1 MINRIKIAYIFLLI
15 FIVGVF
21 LIFFIVKNNKSRKIS
36 HSNLVAIMLETE
48 PGIYTKSQSNN
59 WPSNNEYVFNSEKSY
74 CLHGG
79 TIIWNGNNISFNT
92 NGADKCFAYFKKIEN
107 VSEDLKNKI
116 LDLNG
121 GVESIKAKGIPNFNS
136 PATTNEGMFATQ
148 DDHGTSYYFRG
159 AIDNNWVYFAGFYW
173 RIVRINGDGSVKM
186 IYTGAEAP
194 TSAES
199 VIMTGTKTH
208 IGTEHFSPNNEN
220 AEALGYMY
228 AMEEQRG
235 SSSSSEVKSYID
247 TWYRNNIIFF
257 DDYLSDFI
265 VCNDRGFTKDNWVP
279 IGLPDDIKFSDAYIR
294 LNTYNSPQLTCP
306 NEGDAFTVSTETK
319 GNGKL
324 TYPVGLLTA
333 DEAWMAG
340 TNNLHENKLDYLYS
354 NNIYWLNTPYSANDL
369 TTTMFIRDSSGEI
382 YQMSPS
388 YKDASV
394 RPVISLKGDTL
405 VLGTGKYND
414 PFKLP
419 PPDPVLETI
428 LLNNGGTSHIESKGT
443 PDFTVHS
450 TTNEG
455 MFSAP
460 DDYGTSYYFRGAID
474 NNWVKFGKEDGN
486 DIWWRIVRINGDDS
500 VKLIYTGTTAPT
512 EEEKVVMTGSGTQ
525 TETSAFNTLSNR
537 AEYIGYMYTLNEHRG
552 HSTNSTTKTTLDTW
566 YTNNLSDYEK
576 YLSDFVVCNDRGFE
590 NNWVPLEL
598 PTSGSH
604 NSNAHSR
611 NYPSSGT
618 STPSL
623 ICPNQDD
630 AYTKNDNIKGNAKLT
645 NQIGLLTADE
655 VTLTG
660 AYKATSNN
668 AYYLYTR
675 QNYWLVSPDYVN
687 LYYAT
692 EFCVGSHGG
701 LGDYS
706 VTNTFG
712 VRPVISLSSDL
723 SVSGSG
729 QWNDP
734 YIPILD

>member
-1 MINRIKIAYIFLLI
+1 MVSPYN
-15 FIVGVF
+15 VNT
-21 LIFFIVKNNKSRKIS
+21 NNANEFHLNSS
-36 HSNLVAIMLETE
+36 GTV
-48 PGIYTKSQSNN
+48 NN
-59 WPSNNEYVFNSEKSY
+59 NNVN
-74 CLHGG
+74 
-79 TIIWNGNNISFNT
+79 NT
-92 NGADKCFAYFKKIEN
+92 NGVRPVVSLSADVEMIGSGKWNDPYRLPPPIFAQA
-107 VSEDLKNKI
+107 I
-116 LDLNG
+116 LANNG
-121 GVESIKAKGIPNFNS
+121 GKEYIEQKTINTPPNFG
-136 PATTNEGMFATQ
+136 ATE
-148 DDHGTSYYFRG
+148 R
-159 AIDNNWVYFAGFYW
+159 NNMG
-173 RIVRINGDGSVKM
+173 
-186 IYTGAEAP
+186 
-194 TSAES
+194 
-199 VIMTGTKTH
+199 
-208 IGTEHFSPNNEN
+208 
-220 AEALGYMY
+220 MY
-228 AMEEQRG
+228 AME
-235 SSSSSEVKSYID
+235 
-247 TWYRNNIIFF
+247 
-257 DDYLSDFI
+257 
-265 VCNDRGFTKDNWVP
+265 
-279 IGLPDDIKFSDAYIR
+279 
-294 LNTYNSPQLTCP
+294 
-306 NEGDAFTVSTETK
+306 
-319 GNGKL
+319 
-324 TYPVGLLTA
+324 
-333 DEAWMAG
+333 
-340 TNNLHENKLDYLYS
+340 
-354 NNIYWLNTPYSANDL
+354 
-369 TTTMFIRDSSGEI
+369 
-382 YQMSPS
+382 
-388 YKDASV
+388 
-394 RPVISLKGDTL
+394 
-405 VLGTGKYND
+405 
-414 PFKLP
+414 
-419 PPDPVLETI
+419 
-428 LLNNGGTSHIESKGT
+428 
-443 PDFTVHS
+443 
-450 TTNEG
+450 
-455 MFSAP
+455 
-460 DDYGTSYYFRGAID
+460 DDYGLSYYFRGAID

>member
-148 DDHGTSYYFRG
+148 DDH
-159 AIDNNWVYFAGFYW
+159 
-173 RIVRINGDGSVKM
+173 
-186 IYTGAEAP
+186 
-194 TSAES
+194 
-199 VIMTGTKTH
+199 
-208 IGTEHFSPNNEN
+208 
-220 AEALGYMY
+220 
-228 AMEEQRG
+228 
-235 SSSSSEVKSYID
+235 
-247 TWYRNNIIFF
+247 
-257 DDYLSDFI
+257 
-265 VCNDRGFTKDNWVP
+265 
-279 IGLPDDIKFSDAYIR
+279 
-294 LNTYNSPQLTCP
+294 
-306 NEGDAFTVSTETK
+306 
-319 GNGKL
+319 
-324 TYPVGLLTA
+324 
-333 DEAWMAG
+333 
-340 TNNLHENKLDYLYS
+340 
-354 NNIYWLNTPYSANDL
+354 
-369 TTTMFIRDSSGEI
+369 
-382 YQMSPS
+382 
-388 YKDASV
+388 
-394 RPVISLKGDTL
+394 
-405 VLGTGKYND
+405 
-414 PFKLP
+414 
-419 PPDPVLETI
+419 
-428 LLNNGGTSHIESKGT
+428 
-443 PDFTVHS
+443 
-450 TTNEG
+450 
-455 MFSAP
+455 
-460 DDYGTSYYFRGAID
+460 GTSYYFRGAID